1 MPPAALAFCRVSGL
15 WSTALPL
22 SFPRT
27 QYWVTENKHQA
38 IQWAALSTF
47 LANCLLQSFL
57 KIISSHFEEYYPLD
71 SWPSKSQVLILLLRG
86 KTSQQGQARWLYYY
100 ASQIQGTISQTVTV
114 TSPPPEKKK
123 VEPGSTSSG
132 SKVTKEKELL
142 HLKEKKSASKKV
154 LHNTFSDS
162 TLKGQNINNIKTK
175 GHSLWKEL
183 HQ

>member
-1 MPPAALAFCRVSGL
+1 MWRVGWKKGQLAEKTAARQTKWKNLLLSFKNSRVRIPCLTSPDLLRLFMPPAALAFCRVSGL

-47 LANCLLQSFL
+47 LANCLLQSSL

-86 KTSQQGQARWLYYY
+86 KTSQQGTLALLPCKSDTRDDL
-100 ASQIQGTISQTVTV
+100 
-114 TSPPPEKKK
+114 PDCHCDL
-123 VEPGSTSSG
+123 TSSR
-132 SKVTKEKELL
+132 EKESRARQYFLR
-142 HLKEKKSASKKV
+142 
-154 LHNTFSDS
+154 
-162 TLKGQNINNIKTK
+162 Q
-175 GHSLWKEL
+175 
-183 HQ
+183 